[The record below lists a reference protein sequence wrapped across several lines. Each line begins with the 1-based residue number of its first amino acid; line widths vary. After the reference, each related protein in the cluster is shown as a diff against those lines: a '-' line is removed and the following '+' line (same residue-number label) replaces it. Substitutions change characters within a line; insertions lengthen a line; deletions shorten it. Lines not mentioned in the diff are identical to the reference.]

1 MKRSLA
7 TISGITPDLQD
18 DTPRT
23 VAEAIYR
30 TLRSDILWG
39 RLPPEHP
46 LRSDELR
53 AKYHVG
59 ISPLREAL
67 SRLAAQHLVTTVG
80 QRGFRVAPLT
90 AEDVKD
96 TLETR
101 LIIEQAA
108 LATSIK
114 KGDIAWETALV
125 GSFHSL
131 SRTPMPKGPGQ
142 EAEIWSKHH
151 RQFHLALLAACQSR
165 WQLEMAGQLFDQA
178 ERHRVLRVLRSASLP
193 RLARDTTAEHKELLD
208 AALARNIKTAA
219 ATLEAHYRATAERV
233 IATLEHVPD
242 QPSEKRTKTS

>member
-7 TISGITPDLQD
+7 TISGADPDLQD
-18 DTPRT
+18 APRT

-39 RLPPEHP
+39 RLPPEQA

-53 AKYHVG
+53 AKYKVG

-90 AEDVKD
+90 VDDVKD

-101 LIIEQAA
+101 LIIERAA
-108 LATSIK
+108 LAASIK

-165 WQLEMAGQLFDQA
+165 WQLEMAGLLFDQA

-193 RLARDTTAEHKELLD
+193 QLARDTTAEHKEILD
-208 AALARNIKTAA
+208 AALARNVKAA
-219 ATLEAHYRATAERV
+219 MAALETHYRTTAERV
-233 IATLEHVPD
+233 IATLEHVSD
-242 QPSEKRTKTS
+242 LILEKKSKAS